1 MKAMLFELGVCFL
14 HKKLLFLMSA
24 MPGFALGLSVPAS
37 AQQKPASTVQFAQSA
52 TMLSYADTAD
62 LSIGTEIVA
71 HVRVRTAQRIKP
83 APEIMIPP
91 GRARFVITADVVAL
105 IRGAGGLPPQIRYLV
120 DVPTDSKGKP
130 PGLKKAEMMV
140 FGVAVPKRNGEIQLI
155 APDAQVLLVPGLAER
170 VRAIILASTRA
181 DAPPRIT
188 GVGDAFHVAGAL
200 SGQGETQIFLIADDG
215 RPASLSIWREPG
227 LKPRWAVSLDEIV
240 DQGAAPPSRDTLLW
254 YRLACF
260 LPSSLSVDSVATLD
274 SESARIAA
282 EDYKVVLDGLGTCG
296 RTRK

>member
-1 MKAMLFELGVCFL
+1 MRLIFLRFGACFL
-14 HKKLLFLMSA
+14 HKKSLILMTALSS
-24 MPGFALGLSVPAS
+24 FAIGLYAPAS
-37 AQQKPASTVQFAQSA
+37 AQPRPASTVQSA
-52 TMLSYADTAD
+52 PTLSYADTAD
-62 LSIGTEIVA
+62 LSIGAGIVA
-71 HVRVRTAQRIKP
+71 HIRVRMAERIKP
-83 APEIMIPP
+83 APGITVLP
-91 GRARFVITADVVAL
+91 GRARFVVTADVVAL

-120 DVPTDSKGKP
+120 DVPTDSKGKVP
-130 PGLKKAEMMV
+130 KLKKAEMMV

-155 APDAQVLLVPGLAER
+155 APDAQVPIVPGLAER

-240 DQGAAPPSRDTLLW
+240 DQGAGPPSRDTLLW

-260 LPSSLSVDSVATLD
+260 LPPTLSVDSVATLD
-274 SESARIAA
+274 GESARIAA
-282 EDYKVVLDGLGTCG
+282 EDYQTVLSGLGACG
-296 RTRK
+296 RRRK

>member
-1 MKAMLFELGVCFL
+1 MRLIFLRFGACFL
-14 HKKLLFLMSA
+14 HKKSLILMTALSS
-24 MPGFALGLSVPAS
+24 FAIGLYAPAS
-37 AQQKPASTVQFAQSA
+37 AQPRPASTVQSA
-52 TMLSYADTAD
+52 PTLSYADTAD
-62 LSIGTEIVA
+62 LSIGAGIVA
-71 HVRVRTAQRIKP
+71 HILVRMAERIKP
-83 APEIMIPP
+83 APGITVLP
-91 GRARFVITADVVAL
+91 GRARFVVTADVVAL

-120 DVPTDSKGKP
+120 DVPTDSKGKVP
-130 PGLKKAEMMV
+130 KLKKAEMMV

-155 APDAQVLLVPGLAER
+155 APDAQVPIVPGLAER

-227 LKPRWAVSLDEIV
+227 LRPRWAVSLDEIV
-240 DQGAAPPSRDTLLW
+240 DQGAGPPSRDTLLW

-260 LPSSLSVDSVATLD
+260 LPPTLSVNSVATLD
-274 SESARIAA
+274 GESARIAA
-282 EDYKVVLDGLGTCG
+282 EDYQTVLSGLGACG
-296 RTRK
+296 RRRK

>member
-1 MKAMLFELGVCFL
+1 MRLIFLRFGACFL
-14 HKKLLFLMSA
+14 HKKSLILMTALSS
-24 MPGFALGLSVPAS
+24 FAIGLCAPAS
-37 AQQKPASTVQFAQSA
+37 AQPRPASTVQSA
-52 TMLSYADTAD
+52 PTLSYADTAD
-62 LSIGTEIVA
+62 LSIGAGIVA
-71 HVRVRTAQRIKP
+71 HIRVRMAERIKL
-83 APEIMIPP
+83 APGITVLP
-91 GRARFVITADVVAL
+91 GRARFVVTADVVAL

-120 DVPTDSKGKP
+120 DVPTDSKGKVP
-130 PGLKKAEMMV
+130 KLKKAEMMV

-155 APDAQVLLVPGLAER
+155 APDAQVPIVPGLAER

-240 DQGAAPPSRDTLLW
+240 DQGAGPPSRDTLLW

-260 LPSSLSVDSVATLD
+260 LPPTLSVNSVATLD
-274 SESARIAA
+274 GESARIAA
-282 EDYKVVLDGLGTCG
+282 EDYQTVLSGLGACG
-296 RTRK
+296 RRRK

>member
-1 MKAMLFELGVCFL
+1 MD
-14 HKKLLFLMSA
+14 KKSLIWLSA
-24 MPGFALGLSVPAS
+24 LSGFALAS
-37 AQQKPASTVQFAQSA
+37 SAPVRAQSA
-52 TMLSYADTAD
+52 PTLTYADTAD
-62 LSIGTEIVA
+62 LSIGASIVA
-71 HVRVRTAQRIKP
+71 HIRVRMAERIKP
-83 APEIMIPP
+83 APGTSVPP
-91 GRARFVITADVVAL
+91 GRARFVVTADVIAL

-120 DVPTDSKGKP
+120 DVRTDSKGKP
-130 PGLKKAEMMV
+130 AKLKKAEMMV

-155 APDAQVLLVPGLAER
+155 APDAQVPMVPGLAER
-170 VRAIILASTRA
+170 VRAIILASTRT

-240 DQGAAPPSRDTLLW
+240 DQGAGPPSRDTLLW

-260 LPSSLSVDSVATLD
+260 LPPTLSVDSVATLD
-274 SESARIAA
+274 RESARIAA
-282 EDYKVVLDGLGTCG
+282 EDYQTVLGGLGACV